1 MNRTTP
7 LYLAVVAS
15 LLAVPAAQAA
25 VKIGSVGQTDLS
37 LEGLLQA
44 DGNWFSSDQRDLG
57 DDRLRMRRAE
67 LVLKGD
73 GPGPLDWTLG
83 WDAKAEKFLDTNVRA
98 RWQSGDLKHSL
109 RVGQFKQP
117 NSLEELSSTGSNDF
131 IAKATATST
140 YAIGRRLGVGYE
152 LGGQRWGVSA
162 SVFGDE
168 LTNGLAEGNGQALR
182 GWWLPHAEA
191 GNTVHLGINHARYD
205 LPADTLRLRARPN
218 ADLADVRLID
228 TGRLPGTDRLATTG
242 VEALWL
248 AGPWKLQAEYFTATG
263 QRQASADFD
272 SHGGYAS
279 AVYNLGGHAW
289 SYSGGVPSPPKA
301 GSLAGGLWQLGA
313 RYDQLDLDDGAVAG
327 GRQQALTLGVNYW
340 YGAHS
345 KFALNWVKLRSE
357 RFDAATGSTLS
368 DDPDIL
374 EARIQL
380 HW

>member
-44 DGNWFSSDQRDLG
+44 DGNWYSSDQRDLG

-152 LGGQRWGVSA
+152 LGGQRWGV
-162 SVFGDE
+162 V
-168 LTNGLAEGNGQALR
+168 
-182 GWWLPHAEA
+182 
-191 GNTVHLGINHARYD
+191 TV
-205 LPADTLRLRARPN
+205 
-218 ADLADVRLID
+218 
-228 TGRLPGTDRLATTG
+228 
-242 VEALWL
+242 
-248 AGPWKLQAEYFTATG
+248 
-263 QRQASADFD
+263 RQ
-272 SHGGYAS
+272 
-279 AVYNLGGHAW
+279 
-289 SYSGGVPSPPKA
+289 
-301 GSLAGGLWQLGA
+301 
-313 RYDQLDLDDGAVAG
+313 
-327 GRQQALTLGVNYW
+327 
-340 YGAHS
+340 
-345 KFALNWVKLRSE
+345 
-357 RFDAATGSTLS
+357 
-368 DDPDIL
+368 
-374 EARIQL
+374 
-380 HW
+380 